1 MIAIIPQRSSLLSA
15 VTGLLLIA
23 DPASAQSQNPTQNH
37 TMPMPCPG
45 GMMQGG
51 MGPGMMSQGGQAMG
65 GQMMN
70 WQQMQADMQ
79 GLREEMV
86 KLRLE
91 LQKRGKR

>member
-1 MIAIIPQRSSLLSA
+1 MTTTISRYSLLLGTAIASLFLA
-15 VTGLLLIA
+15 GL
-23 DPASAQSQNPTQNH
+23 ASAQPKNPPYSSA
-37 TMPMPCPG
+37 MPMPCPG
-45 GMMQGG
+45 GMMQG
-51 MGPGMMSQGGQAMG
+51 PGMMDQGNQAMMG

-79 GLREEMV
+79 GLREEMA

>member
-1 MIAIIPQRSSLLSA
+1 MTMTISLRSLLLGA
-15 VTGLLLIA
+15 VTGLLLA
-23 DPASAQSQNPTQNH
+23 GPVSAQSQNPLQDGAT
-37 TMPMPCPG
+37 TMPCPG

-51 MGPGMMSQGGQAMG
+51 MGSGMMGQGGQAMG
-65 GQMMN
+65 RQMMN

>member
-1 MIAIIPQRSSLLSA
+1 MTTTISRYSLLLGTAIASLFLA
-15 VTGLLLIA
+15 GL
-23 DPASAQSQNPTQNH
+23 ASAQPQNPPH
-37 TMPMPCPG
+37 SSAMPMPCPG
-45 GMMQGG
+45 GMMQG
-51 MGPGMMSQGGQAMG
+51 PGMMDHGSQAMMG

-79 GLREEMV
+79 GLREEMA

>member
-1 MIAIIPQRSSLLSA
+1 
-15 VTGLLLIA
+15 
-23 DPASAQSQNPTQNH
+23 
-37 TMPMPCPG
+37 MPCPG

-51 MGPGMMSQGGQAMG
+51 MGPGMMGQGGQGMG

-70 WQQMQADMQ
+70 WQQMHADMQ
-79 GLREEMV
+79 GLREEMA